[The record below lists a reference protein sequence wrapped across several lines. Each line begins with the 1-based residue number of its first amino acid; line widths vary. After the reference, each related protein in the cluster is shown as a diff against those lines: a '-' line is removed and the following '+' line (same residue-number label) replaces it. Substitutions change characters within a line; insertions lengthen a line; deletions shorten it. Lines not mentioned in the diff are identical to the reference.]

1 MTAGRAPLSR
11 GKGTP
16 RTDSIGRRLTCSQ
29 VTGLVSGTKGTASA
43 GRRCCGGRAP
53 PSRGTPDGGQ
63 RGSVALQSGQTA
75 PIISR

>member
-43 GRRCCGGRAP
+43 GRVAAVAAP
-53 PSRGTPDGGQ
+53 LPPEG
-63 RGSVALQSGQTA
+63 LLTA
-75 PIISR
+75 ASAVRLRYKVDRRRQ